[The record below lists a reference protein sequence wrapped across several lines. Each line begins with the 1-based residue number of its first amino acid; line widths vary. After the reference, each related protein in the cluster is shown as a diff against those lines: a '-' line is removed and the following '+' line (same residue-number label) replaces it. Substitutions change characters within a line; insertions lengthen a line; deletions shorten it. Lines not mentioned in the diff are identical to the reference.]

1 MPAIRLPAWLRRG
14 LEAGLFAGLLSLLT
28 VIAYRWDRGAAVGVA
43 TLPVGLTGSIVLALP
58 VLAVGV
64 FAVVYPVGLAAT
76 RLDAI
81 LGAVTGAIVAA
92 DLLAL
97 ITVAAGER
105 VAILG
110 GASVLPVGFLAAILA
125 TPAAVGGIVHQ
136 PFDLFSRFTFP
147 SVSSIE
153 AASSRIAFDSSS
165 MASFSSCER
174 AARSA

>member
-1 MPAIRLPAWLRRG
+1 MPALRVPGWLRRG

-43 TLPVGLTGSIVLALP
+43 ALPVGLTGSIVLALP

-110 GASVLPVGFLAAILA
+110 GANVLPVGFLAAILA
-125 TPAAVGGIVHQ
+125 TPAAVGGIAASQ
-136 PFDLFSRFTFP
+136 LFSPHGFGRRAGRIGA
-147 SVSSIE
+147 V
-153 AASSRIAFDSSS
+153 AAVIVATPILLVGVPLL
-165 MASFSSCER
+165 A
-174 AARSA
+174 

>member
-1 MPAIRLPAWLRRG
+1 MRALRPPRWLRRG

-110 GASVLPVGFLAAILA
+110 GVNVLPVGFLAAILA
-125 TPAAVGGIVHQ
+125 TPAAVGGIAASQ
-136 PFDLFSRFTFP
+136 LFSPHGFGRRAGRIGA
-147 SVSSIE
+147 V
-153 AASSRIAFDSSS
+153 AAVIVATPILLVGVPLL
-165 MASFSSCER
+165 A
-174 AARSA
+174 

>member
-1 MPAIRLPAWLRRG
+1 MRALRPPRWLRRG

-64 FAVVYPVGLAAT
+64 FAVAYPVGLAAT

-110 GASVLPVGFLAAILA
+110 GANVLPVGFLAAILA
-125 TPAAVGGIVHQ
+125 TPAAVGGIAASQ
-136 PFDLFSRFTFP
+136 LFSPHGFGRRAGRIGA
-147 SVSSIE
+147 V
-153 AASSRIAFDSSS
+153 AAIIVATPILLVGVPLL
-165 MASFSSCER
+165 A
-174 AARSA
+174 

>member
-1 MPAIRLPAWLRRG
+1 MRALRPPRWLRRG

-110 GASVLPVGFLAAILA
+110 GANVLPVGFLAAILA
-125 TPAAVGGIVHQ
+125 TPAAVGGIAASQ
-136 PFDLFSRFTFP
+136 LFSPHGFGRRAGRIGA
-147 SVSSIE
+147 V
-153 AASSRIAFDSSS
+153 AAIIVATPILLVGVPLL
-165 MASFSSCER
+165 A
-174 AARSA
+174 

>member
-14 LEAGLFAGLLSLLT
+14 FEAGLFAGLLSLLT

-64 FAVVYPVGLAAT
+64 FAVAYPVGLAAT

-110 GASVLPVGFLAAILA
+110 GANVLPVGFLAAILA
-125 TPAAVGGIVHQ
+125 TPVAVGGIAASQ
-136 PFDLFSRFTFP
+136 LFSPHGFGRRAGRIGA
-147 SVSSIE
+147 V
-153 AASSRIAFDSSS
+153 AAIIVATPILLVGVPLL
-165 MASFSSCER
+165 A
-174 AARSA
+174 

>member
-1 MPAIRLPAWLRRG
+1 MRALRPPRWLRRG

-97 ITVAAGER
+97 ITVAAAER
-105 VAILG
+105 VTILG
-110 GASVLPVGFLAAILA
+110 GVSVLPVGFLAAILA
-125 TPAAVGGIVHQ
+125 TPAAVGGIAASQ
-136 PFDLFSRFTFP
+136 LFSPHGFGRRAGRIGA
-147 SVSSIE
+147 V
-153 AASSRIAFDSSS
+153 AAIIVATPILLVGVPLL
-165 MASFSSCER
+165 A
-174 AARSA
+174 

>member
-1 MPAIRLPAWLRRG
+1 MRALRPPRWLRRG

-105 VAILG
+105 VTILG

-125 TPAAVGGIVHQ
+125 TPAAVGGIAASQ
-136 PFDLFSRFTFP
+136 LFSPLGFGRRAGRIGA
-147 SVSSIE
+147 V
-153 AASSRIAFDSSS
+153 AAIIVATPILLVGVPLL
-165 MASFSSCER
+165 A
-174 AARSA
+174 

>member
-1 MPAIRLPAWLRRG
+1 MRALRPPRWLRRG

-64 FAVVYPVGLAAT
+64 FAVAYPVGLAAT

-110 GASVLPVGFLAAILA
+110 GANVLPVGFLAAILA
-125 TPAAVGGIVHQ
+125 TPAAVGGIAASQ
-136 PFDLFSRFTFP
+136 LFSPHGFGRRAGRIGA
-147 SVSSIE
+147 V
-153 AASSRIAFDSSS
+153 AAVIVATPILLVGVPLL
-165 MASFSSCER
+165 A
-174 AARSA
+174 

>member
-1 MPAIRLPAWLRRG
+1 MRALRPPRWLRRG

-105 VAILG
+105 VTILG

-125 TPAAVGGIVHQ
+125 TPAAVGGIAASQ
-136 PFDLFSRFTFP
+136 LFSPHGFGRRAGRIGA
-147 SVSSIE
+147 V
-153 AASSRIAFDSSS
+153 AAVIVATPILLVGVPLL
-165 MASFSSCER
+165 A
-174 AARSA
+174 

>member
-28 VIAYRWDRGAAVGVA
+28 VVAYHWDRGAAVGVA
-43 TLPVGLTGSIVLALP
+43 ALPAGPTGTIVLALP

-64 FAVVYPVGLAAT
+64 FAIAYPIGLTAT

-81 LGAVTGAIVAA
+81 LGAATGAVVAA
-92 DLLAL
+92 DLLTL
-97 ITVAAGER
+97 ITVLAGER

-125 TPAAVGGIVHQ
+125 TPGAVGGIAASQ
-136 PFDLFSRFTFP
+136 LFSPHGFGRH
-147 SVSSIE
+147 
-153 AASSRIAFDSSS
+153 AGRIGAVV
-165 MASFSSCER
+165 AV
-174 AARSA
+174 AVATPILLIGVPLLA

>member
-1 MPAIRLPAWLRRG
+1 MRALRPPRWLRRG

-125 TPAAVGGIVHQ
+125 MPAAVGGIAASQ
-136 PFDLFSRFTFP
+136 LFSPHGFGRRAGRIGA
-147 SVSSIE
+147 V
-153 AASSRIAFDSSS
+153 AAIIVATPILLVGVPLL
-165 MASFSSCER
+165 A
-174 AARSA
+174 

>member
-1 MPAIRLPAWLRRG
+1 MRALRPPRWLRRG

-64 FAVVYPVGLAAT
+64 FAVAYPVGLAAT

-125 TPAAVGGIVHQ
+125 TPAAVGGIAASQ
-136 PFDLFSRFTFP
+136 LFSPHGFGRRAGRIGA
-147 SVSSIE
+147 V
-153 AASSRIAFDSSS
+153 AAIIVATPILLVGVPLL
-165 MASFSSCER
+165 A
-174 AARSA
+174 

>member
-1 MPAIRLPAWLRRG
+1 MRALRPPRWLRRG

-64 FAVVYPVGLAAT
+64 FAVAYPIGLTAT

-81 LGAVTGAIVAA
+81 LGAATGAIVAA
-92 DLLAL
+92 DILTL

-110 GASVLPVGFLAAILA
+110 GANVMPVGFLAAILA
-125 TPAAVGGIVHQ
+125 TPAAVGGIAASQ
-136 PFDLFSRFTFP
+136 LFSPHGFGRRAGRIGA
-147 SVSSIE
+147 V
-153 AASSRIAFDSSS
+153 AAVIVATPILLVGVPLL
-165 MASFSSCER
+165 A
-174 AARSA
+174 